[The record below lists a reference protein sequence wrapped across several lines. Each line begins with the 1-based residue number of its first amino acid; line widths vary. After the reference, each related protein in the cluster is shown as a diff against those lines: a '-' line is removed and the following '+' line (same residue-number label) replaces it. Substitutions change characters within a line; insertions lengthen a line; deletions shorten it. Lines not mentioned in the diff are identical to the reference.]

1 MTSITYLLLL
11 IIVAINL
18 INLNNG
24 KCVRGDSSSVKCD
37 CNPDEYVLTSG
48 YCSRTVIEHCGPYS
62 NGKRRQNCEFD
73 GIYSPRCFISC
84 RPISGLTNSGSSDS
98 LQRNLQVQTPPPT
111 SGQTTAPPTTAYP
124 TPTPTADP
132 TPQPTLSDSLQRR
145 LQGQSATTKGPTRP
159 TIEPTPPPTSWPT
172 PSPIARN

>member
-98 LQRNLQVQTPPPT
+98 LQRNLQVQTPTTRPT
-111 SGQTTAPPTTAYP
+111 PRPTTAEP
-124 TPTPTADP
+124 TPSP
-132 TPQPTLSDSLQRR
+132 TPKPTLSDSLQRR